1 MSHCHWNT
9 CPHSV
14 VNFEDEQQRRSSS
27 SRLARAHERAG
38 RGRARR
44 ASKRGTEDTPCP
56 VVVRSWRSVLWGD
69 HVIDGEGNAGTS
81 SRRQAAIVC
90 ELRKPLVQDKYSVK
104 AKAQQLMYGFMGL
117 YSIFRQ
123 SSEAITWSIIWP
135 RIRRLYLYTR
145 PHAQPRIWPRRGID
159 TRLHVFPRISR
170 SPQPLS
176 CAGGVPVT
184 MP

>member
-1 MSHCHWNT
+1 MPLICLRRLLHDQYSRRAALDSSPDDNQHELLTSVPHCNT
-9 CPHSV
+9 SALSRQLCN
-14 VNFEDEQQRRSSS
+14 NFEDGQQRRSSS

-56 VVVRSWRSVLWGD
+56 VVVRSWRSVLWGY

-81 SRRQAAIVC
+81 FQQAAIVC

-123 SSEAITWSIIWP
+123 
-135 RIRRLYLYTR
+135 RL
-145 PHAQPRIWPRRGID
+145 
-159 TRLHVFPRISR
+159 
-170 SPQPLS
+170 
-176 CAGGVPVT
+176 
-184 MP
+184 

>member
-1 MSHCHWNT
+1 MPDRKAYGKQQAMPMMKEASGLEVQAKAFAYADYCTITDQFSRRADLDSSPDDNQHELFTSVSHCHWNT

-69 HVIDGEGNAGTS
+69 HVIDGEGNAGD
-81 SRRQAAIVC
+81 RR
-90 ELRKPLVQDKYSVK
+90 R
-104 AKAQQLMYGFMGL
+104 
-117 YSIFRQ
+117 
-123 SSEAITWSIIWP
+123 
-135 RIRRLYLYTR
+135 
-145 PHAQPRIWPRRGID
+145 
-159 TRLHVFPRISR
+159 
-170 SPQPLS
+170 
-176 CAGGVPVT
+176 
-184 MP
+184 